1 MFTMEPQTG
10 GLVENIRFDTVDTVG
25 VIAVAEVKFN
35 GNCTIA
41 ARLLNGGNFDAAV
54 TAALCEARNRAL
66 GSFAEP
72 AKVETKAADT
82 QPEARKVEKPKRK
95 RKTVETQQ
103 EPETDPTEFA
113 AFEDP
118 VDALIQNLQDDEP
131 DETGESS
138 GADDEPVLTQNADSE
153 TPVSESEVTP
163 CQTEAAPEDMTLE
176 EALKVVFPSG
186 AHRGKTVAQVAEED
200 PHGLRYYA
208 EKCSA
213 ATYKEVSKAARV
225 FLANQ

>member
-1 MFTMEPQTG
+1 MEPQNG
-10 GLVENIRFDTVDTVG
+10 GLVENVRFDTVDTVG

-35 GNCTIA
+35 GNCAIA
-41 ARLLNGGNFDAAV
+41 ARLLNGDNFDAAV

-66 GSFAEP
+66 GGFAEP
-72 AKVETKAADT
+72 AKAETKEADA
-82 QPEARKVEKPKRK
+82 QPEVRKAEKPKRK
-95 RKTVETQQ
+95 RKTVEAQQ
-103 EPETDPTEFA
+103 EPETDPAEFSIS
-113 AFEDP
+113 EDP
-118 VDALIQNLQDDEP
+118 VDALIQSIQNDEP
-131 DETGESS
+131 DENDEFD
-138 GADDEPVLTQNADSE
+138 GADDESALTQNTDSE
-153 TPVSESEVTP
+153 TPTTEPEATP

-186 AHRGKTVAQVAEED
+186 AHRGKTVAQVAGED